1 MAISTVRQS
10 LMQRFVPENIGL
22 NSITRENYIA
32 RHVPE
37 FVNELYNAN
46 PNISRIIP
54 IPHLLNLGD
63 FYRIAG
69 AIINR
74 YRPVIEMQGANA
86 ELARQ
91 MLERAKT
98 PNIVQALVEVDNLH
112 TRNAQ
117 RWVRLD
123 VQQILDFPILDLEYL
138 KDLTV
143 GIYQINLAPS
153 YVQDKLQREGQEEF
167 HVEMMRNIQ
176 RLPQPGLMRE
186 PADVVDELVQGYYCT
201 CKSDARMLGTCAH
214 IASALWYVGYAQ
226 HQQNI
231 KYPSTRLINVI
242 HDAANRLP
250 PE

>member
-1 MAISTVRQS
+1 
-10 LMQRFVPENIGL
+10 
-22 NSITRENYIA
+22 
-32 RHVPE
+32 
-37 FVNELYNAN
+37 
-46 PNISRIIP
+46 
-54 IPHLLNLGD
+54 
-63 FYRIAG
+63 
-69 AIINR
+69 
-74 YRPVIEMQGANA
+74 
-86 ELARQ
+86 

-117 RWVRLD
+117 RWVRLN

-153 YVQDKLQREGQEEF
+153 YVQNKLQREGQEEF
-167 HVEMMRNIQ
+167 HVEMMRNVQ
-176 RLPQPGLMRE
+176 RLPQPGLMRIKIFSKFRKATKYQLWIVYRPNNDQE

-201 CKSDARMLGTCAH
+201 CKSGARTLGTCAY
-214 IASALWYVGYAQ
+214 IASVLWYVGYAQ

-242 HDAANRLP
+242 HDAANRLS